1 MTSDEDS
8 ARRQRAVQYLLKL
21 RQPGPRPV
29 SLPAT
34 LAPRD
39 EAEAYQL
46 QSDIMQALDAKG
58 GCWKVAMQDATR
70 GTSAPVF
77 ASQVHYRTA
86 RVSSSIVEKL
96 GVEPEVAFTLR
107 RALPPLPDGRRYQ
120 MDQVVDAIG
129 SAHAAIEI
137 VISRFASHE
146 GAAPLDRLA
155 DNISNGGLVLGP
167 SLTNWRQLDMRTLPL
182 RLSVQPAAQAAV
194 IHEALGGHPLDNPL
208 LPLLW
213 LANHCSQRALGLRAG
228 DIVTTGSFAGVRYV
242 GPATHVSVQFEGLGL
257 AELYS

>member
-1 MTSDEDS
+1 MTSDEILS
-8 ARRQRAVQYLLKL
+8 RRQHAVQCLLRL

-29 SLPAT
+29 SLPST

-46 QSDIMQALDAKG
+46 QSDVMHALHAQG
-58 GCWKVAMQDATR
+58 GCWKVAMQDAST
-70 GTSAPVF
+70 GTCAPVF
-77 ASQVHYRTA
+77 ASDVHQRTA
-86 RVSSSIVEKL
+86 RVSSPIAEKL
-96 GVEPEVAFTLR
+96 GVEPEVAFTLK
-107 RALPPLPDGRRYQ
+107 RALSPLPDGRRYE
-120 MDQVVDAIG
+120 MDQVIDAIG

-167 SLTNWRQLDMRTLPL
+167 PVTNWRSLDMRTLPL
-182 RLSVQPAAQAAV
+182 RLSVQPAALAADV
-194 IHEALGGHPLDNPL
+194 HEAAGGHPLDNPL

-213 LANHCSQRALGLRAG
+213 LANHCAQRDIGLRSG
-228 DIVTTGSFAGVRYV
+228 DIVTTGSFAGLRYV
-242 GPATHVSVQFEGLGL
+242 GPATHVSVQFEGLGV